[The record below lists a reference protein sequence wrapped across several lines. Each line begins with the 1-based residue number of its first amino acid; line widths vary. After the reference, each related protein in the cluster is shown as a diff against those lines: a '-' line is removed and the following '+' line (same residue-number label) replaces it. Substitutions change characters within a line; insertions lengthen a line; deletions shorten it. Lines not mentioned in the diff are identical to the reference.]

1 MPLDNRYQKK
11 LCLDTMPSAHRL
23 PETDREK
30 IKAWL
35 GELIVS
41 VFEAKPQ
48 ALGRKEVSHE

>member
-11 LCLDTMPSAHRL
+11 LFLDTMPSAHRL